1 MIIETEEDKEE
12 IKMDGLWNILW
23 IAIIIYGI
31 YKFGS
36 WAYKFI
42 INIPLPVWI
51 VSIIL
56 VGIFSVKR

>member
-1 MIIETEEDKEE
+1 
-12 IKMDGLWNILW
+12 MDGLWNILW
-23 IAIIIYGI
+23 IAIIIYAI

-36 WAYKFI
+36 WFYKFI
-42 INIPLPVWI
+42 IGIPLPVWI

>member
-1 MIIETEEDKEE
+1 
-12 IKMDGLWNILW
+12 MDGLWNILW

-42 INIPLPVWI
+42 VNIPLPVWI
-51 VSIIL
+51 ISIIL